1 MMIMPNKIDFSEVA
15 SFDKSTLKKSE
26 TNEQNSLPDKEVM
39 EEEKAQAGNSAATE
53 S

>member
-1 MMIMPNKIDFSEVA
+1 MSDKIDLSELA
-15 SFDKSTLKKSE
+15 SFDKNTLQKSE

-39 EEEKAQAGNSAATE
+39 EEEKAQAGSPAAG

>member
-1 MMIMPNKIDFSEVA
+1 MSEKLDLSELA
-15 SFDKSTLKKSE
+15 SFDKNALQKSE

-39 EEEKAQAGNSAATE
+39 EEEKAQAGRSVAAG

>member
-1 MMIMPNKIDFSEVA
+1 MSNRSDLSELA
-15 SFDKSTLKKSE
+15 YFDKSKLQKSE

-39 EEEKAQAGNSAATE
+39 EEEKAQAGNAVVAE